1 MTRTSPVAEP
11 AAGSAADAGTL
22 RALEFGTIV
31 EQLAGHASFE
41 PSRELAL
48 ATQPVADKAH
58 VGLLQDQ
65 TDEADRLL
73 TDQAQASIGGARDIR
88 AALERAGRGGR
99 LTPAELLEVGETLE
113 ATERFATRLKAWR
126 GPHLSG
132 IRDALEPAPDL
143 AARIARSID
152 EGGEILDTAS
162 AELAAIRKRLRT
174 AQDRV
179 RERLNAMLRS
189 SSMAGVIGEAI
200 VTMRAGRYVIPIR
213 AEAKGRVKGIVHDQS
228 ASGATLFVEPLT
240 VVELNNKWTEASLAG
255 QREEERI
262 LDELSAEVESRADA
276 LRDSLSALARADLWM
291 ARARLSAAM
300 DGVRPNVVEDAA
312 ELLSARHPLLGDAA
326 VPIDLRLGDR
336 FGYRA
341 LVVTGPNTGGKTVSL
356 KTLGLLSLMHQA
368 GLRVPA
374 AEGARLPAFR
384 RVMADIGDEQSIAQ
398 SLSTFSSHLR
408 NVVRFVA
415 DAGPATLVLL
425 DEVGAG
431 TDPAEGSALAMAILS
446 RLLDAGAM
454 VAATTHYAELKTF
467 ATEHP
472 GVSNAAVEFDVTT
485 LRPTYRLT
493 IGLPGKS
500 QAFAIAERLG
510 LPEPILADARDR
522 ISAEH
527 ASMEETL
534 AAIAAAEQAQVAALE
549 AAQAERASASDEREL
564 ARTGVARA
572 RREAAQLLA
581 DARRAADELVARAER
596 EVADLRREMTRQRN
610 LGGGRRGSSVAAF
623 DELTRQ
629 AARARTETEVE
640 IPADAEPAEEGPQP
654 RVGLFGRSK
663 TLGSTGRIVEISG
676 RTGRVTLETEVAR
689 LVVPADDVEVVP
701 EPVSGPTPRDLGA
714 EEMRRRAAAARV
726 TAARPARR
734 ARRGRARAPDRPPR
748 RCPPRRPRRG
758 RHRPRH
764 RDRRPAAR
772 GARGPRRAPPRAIG
786 ARRTQGRGRRRGD
799 GRRALGLLRRRGG
812 RLGAEARLGRRRRS
826 RDRCRGRRRRWRW

>member
-31 EQLAGHASFE
+31 EELAGHASFE

-48 ATQPVADKAH
+48 ATQPVADETH

-113 ATERFATRLKAWR
+113 ATERFATRLKAWH

-132 IRDALEPAPDL
+132 IRDALEPAPEL

-189 SSMAGVIGEAI
+189 SSMAGIIGEAI

-240 VVELNNKWTEASLAG
+240 VVELNNKWTEASLAAE
-255 QREEERI
+255 REEERI
-262 LDELSAEVESRADA
+262 LDELSRDVEGRADA
-276 LRDSLSALARADLWM
+276 LRDSLAALARADLWM
-291 ARARLSAAM
+291 ARARLGAAM
-300 DGVRPNVVEDAA
+300 DGVRPSIVEDAA
-312 ELLSARHPLLGDAA
+312 ELLSARHPLLGDSA

-374 AEGARLPAFR
+374 ADGARLPAFR

-472 GVSNAAVEFDVTT
+472 GVSNAAVEFDVAT

-510 LPEPILADARDR
+510 LPEAILADARDR

-549 AAQAERASASDEREL
+549 AAQAERASAADEREL

-581 DARRAADELVARAER
+581 DARRSADELVARAER

-610 LGGGRRGSSVAAF
+610 LAGGRRGASVAAF
-623 DELTRQ
+623 DDLSRQ

-640 IPADAEPAEEGPQP
+640 LPPDAEPAEEGPQP
-654 RVGLFGRSK
+654 RIGLFGRSK

-676 RTGRVTLETEVAR
+676 RTGRVTLETEGAR

-701 EPVSGPTPRDLGA
+701 EPISGPAPRDLEA
-714 EEMRRRAAAARV
+714 EEMRRRAAQRVSPRLDLHGERVEAALERL
-726 TAARPARR
+726 TAHLDDALLAGLDEVVIVHGIGTGALRR
-734 ARRGRARAPDRPPR
+734 AVREALAEHPR
-748 RCPPRRPRRG
+748 VRSV
-758 RHRPRH
+758 
-764 RDRRPAAR
+764 
-772 GARGPRRAPPRAIG
+772 
-786 ARRTQGRGRRRGD
+786 
-799 GRRALGLLRRRGG
+799 RGG
-812 RLGAEARLGRRRRS
+812 RKDEGGDGATVAEL
-826 RDRCRGRRRRWRW
+826 

>member
-1 MTRTSPVAEP
+1 MTRTSP
-11 AAGSAADAGTL
+11 AADAAVGSAADAGTL
-22 RALEFGTIV
+22 RALEFGAIV
-31 EQLAGHASFE
+31 EQLAAHTSFE
-41 PSRELAL
+41 PARELAEAAL
-48 ATQPVADKAH
+48 PVADATH

-73 TDQAQASIGGARDIR
+73 GDQAQASIGGARDIR

-113 ATERFATRLKAWR
+113 ATGRFAARLKAWR
-126 GPHLSG
+126 GPHLSE
-132 IRDALEPAPDL
+132 IRDLLDPAPEL
-143 AARIARSID
+143 AARITRSID

-162 AELAAIRKRLRT
+162 SELAAIRKRLRT

-179 RERLNAMLRS
+179 RERLNSMLRS
-189 SSMAGVIGEAI
+189 SAMAGVIGEAI

-213 AEAKGRVKGIVHDQS
+213 AEAKGKVKGIVHDQS

-240 VVELNNKWTEASLAG
+240 VVELNNKWTEATLAAE
-255 QREEERI
+255 REEERI
-262 LDELSAEVESRADA
+262 LDELSRLVEDRAHT
-276 LRDSLSALARADLWM
+276 LRESLAALARADLWL
-291 ARARLSAAM
+291 ARARLGAAM
-300 DGVRPNVVEDAA
+300 DGVRPTIVEDAA
-312 ELLSARHPLLGDAA
+312 ELLSARHPLLGDNA

-374 AEGARLPAFR
+374 ADGARLPAFR

-431 TDPAEGSALAMAILS
+431 TDPAEGSALAMAILA

-510 LPEPILADARDR
+510 LPKPILADARDR

-549 AAQAERASASDEREL
+549 SAQAERASAADEREL
-564 ARTGVARA
+564 ARSGVAQA
-572 RREAAQLLA
+572 RREAAKLLA
-581 DARRAADELVARAER
+581 DARRSADELVARAER

-610 LGGGRRGSSVAAF
+610 LATSKRGASGAAAF

-629 AARARTETEVE
+629 ATRARTETVVDVPELVVE
-640 IPADAEPAEEGPQP
+640 EEAGPQP
-654 RVGLFGRSK
+654 RVGLFGRSR

-676 RTGRVTLETEVAR
+676 RTGRVTLETDGAR

-701 EPVSGPTPRDLGA
+701 EPISGPAPRDLEA
-714 EEMRRRAAAARV
+714 EEMRRRAAQRVSTRLDLHGERVEAALERL
-726 TAARPARR
+726 TAHLDDALLAGLDEVVIVHGIGTGALRR
-734 ARRGRARAPDRPPR
+734 AVREALAEHPRVRSVRTGRKDE
-748 RCPPRRPRRG
+748 G
-758 RHRPRH
+758 
-764 RDRRPAAR
+764 
-772 GARGPRRAPPRAIG
+772 
-786 ARRTQGRGRRRGD
+786 GD
-799 GRRALGLLRRRGG
+799 GATV
-812 RLGAEARLGRRRRS
+812 AEL
-826 RDRCRGRRRRWRW
+826 